1 MADGL
6 PLLIIRKML
15 QGRLNS
21 LYSWYTDA
29 AATARQL
36 ASHTG
41 MAGRERRPAFTHI
54 NINPD
59 RKACRCID
67 MAGQCL
73 WENLFWVRD
82 P

>member
-29 AATARQL
+29 VATARQL
-36 ASHTG
+36 ASYT
-41 MAGRERRPAFTHI
+41 GREVEETSFHAHKYH
-54 NINPD
+54 PD
-59 RKACRCID
+59 RKACRCTD
-67 MAGQCL
+67 MAGKCP